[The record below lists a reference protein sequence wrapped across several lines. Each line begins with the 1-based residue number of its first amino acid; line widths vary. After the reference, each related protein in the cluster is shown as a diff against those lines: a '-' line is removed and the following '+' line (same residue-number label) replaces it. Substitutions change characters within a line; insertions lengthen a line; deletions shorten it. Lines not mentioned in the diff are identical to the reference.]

1 MPEDSSGAFE
11 GLLRAGPERTLPA
24 RGYGPACLVG
34 DGPAGPAAARC
45 AVNGRYWP
53 SVSRLRRISRL
64 TVDGLRPRSA
74 ATARME
80 WPACRRSPMRTR
92 SSSDRNR
99 AEMDSGFRRDR
110 CVTAGPSAAVHHRSP
125 VAPAHAGNAVNAHFP
140 AGLDIAHS
148 CATKRG

>member
-53 SVSRLRRISRL
+53 SVSRFVNCQIVWHLL
-64 TVDGLRPRSA
+64 TTLFG
-74 ATARME
+74 T
-80 WPACRRSPMRTR
+80 TG
-92 SSSDRNR
+92 R
-99 AEMDSGFRRDR
+99 ASKR
-110 CVTAGPSAAVHHRSP
+110 HHRTHG
-125 VAPAHAGNAVNAHFP
+125 A
-140 AGLDIAHS
+140 
-148 CATKRG
+148 K